1 MSGADLSHRND
12 VGGLFRAHYAWL
24 CTRLRRYLGASPSVE
39 DIAAETFVQLLESP
53 GLTPI
58 REPRALLTTIAH
70 RLIYQLWRRR
80 DLERQH
86 LDQPLLIDPLGG
98 PSPEDL
104 AQFSQALTRLD
115 QTLGRLPGKVRATF
129 LLSRVDGLT
138 YPQIAAEL
146 GISQRS
152 VSVYMTRSHALCAQ
166 HSANEPLNRLPLSR
180 FPLNQR
186 SA

>member
-1 MSGADLSHRND
+1 MSGTDLAYRTD
-12 VGGLFRAHYAWL
+12 VGGLFRAHHPWL
-24 CTRLRRYLGASPSVE
+24 CARLRRHLGASSSVE

-58 REPRALLTTIAH
+58 REPRALLTTIAQ

-86 LDQPLLIDPLGG
+86 LDQLQQVDPRAAK
-98 PSPEDL
+98 SPEEL
-104 AQFSQALTRLD
+104 LQLSQALHGLD
-115 QTLGRLPGKVRATF
+115 RTLERLPGKVRATF
-129 LLSRVDGLT
+129 LLSRIDGLT

-152 VSVYMTRSHALCAQ
+152 VSVYMTRSQALCAQ
-166 HSANEPLNRLPLSR
+166 HSANQPLNRLNR
-180 FPLNQR
+180 R

>member
-1 MSGADLSHRND
+1 MSGADFSHRNA
-12 VGGLFRAHYAWL
+12 VGALFCAHYSWL
-24 CTRLRRYLGASPSVE
+24 CTRLYRHPGAISCVE
-39 DIAAETFVQLLESP
+39 DIAAQTFVILLESP

-58 REPRALLTTIAH
+58 REPRALLTTIAQ

-86 LDQPLLIDPLGG
+86 LDQLQDDDCAQAR
-98 PSPEDL
+98 SPEDL
-104 AQFSQALTRLD
+104 LQLTQALQSLD
-115 QTLGRLPGKVRATF
+115 RTLDRLPGKVRATF
-129 LLSRVDGLT
+129 LLSRLDGLT

-152 VSVYMTRSHALCAQ
+152 VSMYMTRSHALCLR
-166 HSANEPLNRLPLSR
+166 HSANQSVNRM
-180 FPLNQR
+180 R

>member
-1 MSGADLSHRND
+1 MSGTDLSHRNA
-12 VGGLFRAHYAWL
+12 VGGLFRAHYPWL
-24 CTRLRRYLGASPSVE
+24 CTRLRQYMGPSSSVE
-39 DIAAETFVQLLESP
+39 DIAAQTFTQLLESP

-58 REPRALLTTIAH
+58 REPRALLTTIAQ
-70 RLIYQLWRRR
+70 RLVYQHWRRR

-86 LDQPLLIDPLGG
+86 RDQSQNIDFPYGN
-98 PSPEDL
+98 SPEEL
-104 AQFSQALTRLD
+104 TQLSQALQGLER
-115 QTLGRLPGKVRATF
+115 TLERLPGKVRKTF

-152 VSVYMTRSHALCAQ
+152 VSDYMTRTQALCAR
-166 HSANEPLNRLPLSR
+166 HIANQPLNL
-180 FPLNQR
+180 R

>member
-1 MSGADLSHRND
+1 MSGTDLSHRIN
-12 VGGLFRAHYAWL
+12 VGGLFRAHYPWL
-24 CTRLRRYLGASPSVE
+24 CARLRQYLGTSPNVE
-39 DIAAETFVQLLESP
+39 DIAAEVFAQLLESP

-58 REPRALLTTIAH
+58 REPRALLTTIAR

-80 DLERQH
+80 DVERQH
-86 LDQPLLIDPLGG
+86 LHQLQQVDQPSS
-98 PSPEDL
+98 PSPEEL
-104 AQFSQALTRLD
+104 AQLTQALHGLD
-115 QTLGRLPGKVRATF
+115 RTLGRLPGKVRATF

-152 VSVYMTRSHALCAQ
+152 VSTYMTRSQALCAR
-166 HSANEPLNRLPLSR
+166 HSANQYQNK
-180 FPLNQR
+180 R

>member
-1 MSGADLSHRND
+1 MSGADFSHRND

-24 CTRLRRYLGASPSVE
+24 CARLRRYLGASPSVE

-58 REPRALLTTIAH
+58 REPRALLITIAH
-70 RLIYQLWRRR
+70 RLIYQLWRHR

-86 LDQPLLIDPLGG
+86 LDQLPPIDPLGG
-98 PSPEDL
+98 PSPEDS
-104 AQFSQALTRLD
+104 AQFSQTLMRLD

-138 YPQIAAEL
+138 YPQIAAKL

-152 VSVYMTRSHALCAQ
+152 VSVYMTRSQALCAQ
-166 HSANEPLNRLPLSR
+166 HSANEPLNRPPLT
-180 FPLNQR
+180 QR